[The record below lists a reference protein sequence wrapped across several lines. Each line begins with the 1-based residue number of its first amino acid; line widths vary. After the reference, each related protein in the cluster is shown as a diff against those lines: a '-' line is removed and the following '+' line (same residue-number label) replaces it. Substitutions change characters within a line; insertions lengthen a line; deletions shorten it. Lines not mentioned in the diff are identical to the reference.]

1 MIDVQ
6 LMILGFLS
14 SGAKTGYRLNQVF
27 GNLMLYYAVGLNQ
40 IYPVL
45 KTLEAQGLVEKE
57 VVFQVGKPSKN
68 VYSITTAGQAYLIEK
83 LNGPAVPMDYHLPFL
98 QRVFFFRFLNRDQV
112 LEAFQSEIC
121 SIDEQINTLEEME
134 DTVKERADANGE
146 FAYRTALHFLK
157 SLADWYKT
165 EYSKRRQQ

>member
-1 MIDVQ
+1 MTDVQ

-14 SGAKTGYRLNQVF
+14 SGAKTGYRLNQIF
-27 GNLMLYYAVGLNQ
+27 GKFMLYYAVGLNQ

-45 KTLEAQGLVEKE
+45 KNLETEGLIEKE

-68 VYSITTAGQAYLIEK
+68 VYSVTPAGQAYLTEK
-83 LNGPAVPMDYHLPFL
+83 LTGPAVPMDYHLPFL
-98 QRVFFFRFLNRDQV
+98 QRVLFFRFLNHDQV
-112 LEAFQSEIC
+112 LGAFQKEIC

-134 DTVKERADANGE
+134 DTVKERADSDGE
-146 FAYRTALHFLK
+146 FAYRTALHCLK
-157 SLADWYKT
+157 SLADWYKA